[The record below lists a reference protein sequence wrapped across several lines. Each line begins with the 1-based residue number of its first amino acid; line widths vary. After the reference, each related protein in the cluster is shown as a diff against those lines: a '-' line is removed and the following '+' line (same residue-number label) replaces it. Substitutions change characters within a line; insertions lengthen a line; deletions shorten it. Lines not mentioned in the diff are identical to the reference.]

1 MPHDTKNFESAYQ
14 KLNNKQRLAVDTIE
28 GPVLVLAGPGTG
40 KTQVLTTR
48 IANILKQTD
57 TDPSSI
63 LALTFTEAA
72 TREMRQRLIKMIGK
86 DGYFVQ
92 VTTFHGFCNDIIASN
107 PDRFSRPAGMQ
118 NVTDLEKIQIIKQIL
133 EEGDFQLLKPINSP
147 LHYLNDL
154 IGSISTLKRE
164 GFTIPRFRELVSIL
178 KDEFEIKKDDLNKTT
193 FAEKQKQVIKNLDL
207 LDIYE
212 KYQNQLTSLGRF
224 DFDDMINWVVDSF
237 EKDNDFLLEYQE
249 KFQYILVDEYQDTNS
264 SQNRL
269 IFALASFWGQ
279 QANLFAVGDP
289 NQSVYRFQGASK
301 ENLVQFK
308 NIFPEHT
315 HINLDQNYRSTKTI
329 LDISAKLIDQEPLS
343 PNIDLKDLKLKTAKF
358 SSSLFEDEYI
368 VSAIE
373 TKIKEGV
380 SPKDIAVIAK
390 ENKDIEN
397 LVSLF
402 KVRKIPF
409 RLEAGTN
416 VLLAPCISQF
426 IKLLKVVTTL
436 QDKMDDLDLFT
447 VLNYSY
453 LQLDPLILLKTS
465 RQAYLSRQSL
475 ADTIIRHCESHSAEA
490 ISQPVIPGLTRN
502 PSPSLRGDADDVAI
516 QKVFKTVNQFIL
528 WNSQS
533 MSKSLPEIFQI
544 ILQGSGL
551 LNHLLALPES
561 LIELNRF
568 NTLYED
574 VKKQSSVFPDLSLK
588 KYLQNLQIMQDNHVK
603 LEEQVLEGMQDAVT
617 LTTAHKSKGLEW
629 QIVFVYRFA
638 DTHWGN
644 KTRKEMIKLPPGIIV
659 FENTDT
665 EEDKN
670 SEERRLFYV
679 ALTRAKQEITL
690 TGSTVYQNST
700 KMTYPSI
707 FLEDLPKELI
717 EEVDT
722 SVLEKSTAKII
733 ENSLTPATDTV
744 LVGEEEYL
752 KELLKDFKLSPT
764 ALNTYLSCHYK
775 FKLDNL
781 YRIPRSKAPSMCF
794 GTAVHFALENL
805 YQNLDQDKLISQLE
819 FLQSF
824 EVALKREI
832 LSPTDFKDRRAHGKR
847 VLTSYYEANEKDF
860 QKVLF
865 TEKSF
870 GTSLASQIHLDDIAL
885 TGKADRIDLID
896 KKENTVR
903 FVDYKTGKPKSR
915 NEIEGNTQSSNGDY
929 KRQLV
934 FYRLLAELDKSFPY
948 KVDQTEIDFVEPNEK
963 GEFKKERFSITTEEV
978 ENLKT
983 LIKESVASIRALDFT
998 PTTDIDTCSTCP
1010 FFSHC
1015 WPDK

>member
-1 MPHDTKNFESAYQ
+1 MTPFDQAYS
-14 KLNNKQRLAVDTIE
+14 KLNQAQRLAVDTIE

-72 TREMRQRLIKMIGK
+72 TSEMRQRLIKLVGK
-86 DGYFVQ
+86 DGYYVQ
-92 VTTFHGFCNDIIASN
+92 VTTFHGFCNDIIMSN

-118 NVTDLEKIQIIKQIL
+118 NITDLEKIQIIKQIL
-133 EEGDFQLLKPINSP
+133 EDGNFQLLKPINSP
-147 LHYLNDL
+147 LYYLRD
-154 IGSISTLKRE
+154 IISSISTLKRE
-164 GFTIPRFRELVSIL
+164 GFTIPRFRQIVSIL
-178 KDEFEIKKDDLNKTT
+178 KDEFEIQKDELNKTT
-193 FAEKQKQVIKNLDL
+193 FTEKQKQVNKNLDL
-207 LDIYE
+207 LDVYE
-212 KYQNQLTSLGRF
+212 KYQTKLSTLGRF

-237 EKDNDFLLEYQE
+237 DSDSDFLLEYQE

-264 SQNRL
+264 AQNRL
-269 IFALASFWGQ
+269 VFALASFWGQ
-279 QANLFAVGDP
+279 QANLFAVGDA
-289 NQSVYRFQGASK
+289 NQSIYRFQGASK

-308 NIFPEHT
+308 NIFPDHT
-315 HINLDQNYRSTKTI
+315 SISLEQNYRSTKNI
-329 LDISAKLIDQEPLS
+329 LDISAKLIDQKPLN
-343 PNIDLKDLKLKTAKF
+343 PNMDFTNIKLKTAKF
-358 SSSLFEDEYI
+358 SSSLFEDEYL
-368 VSAIE
+368 VSTIE
-373 TKIKEGV
+373 SKIKKGA

-402 KVRKIPF
+402 KAKKIPF

-416 VLLAPCISQF
+416 ILIAPYISKF

-436 QDKMDDLDLFT
+436 QDEIDDLDLFT
-447 VLNYSY
+447 VLNYPYFNLS
-453 LQLDPLILLKTS
+453 PLSILK
-465 RQAYLSRQSL
+465 LSREAYISRCSL
-475 ADTIIRHCESHSAEA
+475 IDALVMPDLIRHPEEFHLIKKTIDHF
-490 ISQPVIPGLTRN
+490 IS
-502 PSPSLRGDADDVAI
+502 
-516 QKVFKTVNQFIL
+516 

-544 ILQGSGL
+544 ILQESGL
-551 LNHLLALPES
+551 LNHLLSLPQS
-561 LIELNRF
+561 LVELNRF

-574 VKKQSSVFPDLSLK
+574 VKKQSSAFPELSIK
-588 KYLQNLQIMQDNHVK
+588 KYLQNLQVMQDNNVK
-603 LEEQVLEGMQDAVT
+603 LEEQVLEGGEEAVT
-617 LTTAHKSKGLEW
+617 LTTAHKSKGQEW
-629 QIVFVYRFA
+629 QTVFVYRFA

-644 KTRKEMIKLPPGIIV
+644 KQRREMIKLPPGIIL
-659 FENTDT
+659 FENTDV

-679 ALTRAKQEITL
+679 ALTRAKQEINL
-690 TGSTVYQNST
+690 TGSTIYQNST
-700 KMTYPSI
+700 KMAYPSI

-781 YRIPRSKAPSMCF
+781 YRIPRSKVPSMCF
-794 GTAVHFALENL
+794 GTAVHFALEVL
-805 YQNLDQDKLISQLE
+805 YQNLNQDKLISEHE
-819 FLQSF
+819 FLQNF
-824 EVALKREI
+824 ETALYREI
-832 LSPTDFKDRRAHGKR
+832 LSPTDFKDRLAHGHS
-847 VLTSYYEANEKDF
+847 VLSSYYRSNKDHF
-860 QKVLF
+860 QKALF

-870 GTSLASQIHLDDIAL
+870 GTSLTSQIHLDDITL
-885 TGKADRIDLID
+885 TGKADRIDLVELAPP
-896 KKENTVR
+896 KLGERRVVR

-915 NEIEGNTQSSNGDY
+915 NEIEGNTQNSNGDY

-948 KVDQTEIDFVEPNEK
+948 KVEQTEIDFVEPNEK

-978 ENLKT
+978 ENLKI
-983 LIKESVASIRALDFT
+983 LIKESVASIRSLDFSR
-998 PTTDIDTCSTCP
+998 TTNMNTCSTCP

-1015 WPDK
+1015 WPDN